1 MVSSNRLG
9 AILAAWSASLDRTH
23 WVLATVYKTEGS
35 AYRKAGA
42 WGLFNGDG
50 QRFGLLSGGCLEADI
65 QRQARRVMQSG
76 HALTICYDASD
87 EDDLSFQ
94 LGVGCGGVVHI
105 LLQPVLGENGLGLA
119 DVTAALQ
126 ARKSGWYHQC
136 VPDVGGDV
144 DAYFEPCC
152 DLPAS
157 ARAELQLRD
166 GKTWL
171 VSPVRP
177 EPHLLVVGGGPDA
190 QPLVSMAKLLGW
202 CVSLC
207 DPRPAN
213 GRPEHFPSVDY
224 VLRQLDQPLLQYLQE
239 RPVDAA
245 VLMTHSVAM
254 DAQALGGLQKVDLRY
269 LALLGP
275 PHRRREVLELAGL
288 SDTDLRCPLHGPA
301 GLDIGADLPES
312 IALAILAEAHACLAQ
327 RDAIPLTDRRRS
339 DEPLEWPPESPCP
352 K

>member
-1 MVSSNRLG
+1 MTSSNRLS
-9 AILAAWSASLDRTH
+9 AILAAWETSLDRSH
-23 WVLATVYKTEGS
+23 WVLATVYKTQGS

-50 QRFGLLSGGCLEADI
+50 QRLGLLSGGCLEADI
-65 QRQARRVMQSG
+65 QRQARRVMQTG
-76 HALTICYDASD
+76 RALTICYDASD

-94 LGVGCGGVVHI
+94 LGVGCGGVIHI

-119 DVTAALQ
+119 DVSAALQ
-126 ARKSGWYHQC
+126 ARKSGWYYQQ
-136 VPDVGGDV
+136 VPDVGGEV
-144 DAYFEPCC
+144 NAYFEPGP
-152 DLPAS
+152 DLPAT
-157 ARAELQLRD
+157 AQAQLKTFD

-177 EPHLLVVGGGPDA
+177 EPHLLVVGGGQDVR
-190 QPLVSMAKLLGW
+190 PLVAMAKLLGW

-207 DPRPAN
+207 DSRPAN
-213 GRPEHFPSVDY
+213 GRPEHFPAVNHL
-224 VLRQLDQPLLQYLQE
+224 LRQFDEPLLQHLLE
-239 RPVDAA
+239 KPADAA

-254 DAQALGGLQKVDLRY
+254 DAHALSNLQKVDLRY

-288 SDTDLRCPLHGPA
+288 GEADLRSPVYGPA

-312 IALAILAEAHACLAQ
+312 IALAILAEAHACLMQ
-327 RDAIPLTDRRRS
+327 RDAASLSTVRQMPAQLT
-339 DEPLEWPPESPCP
+339 WPS
-352 K
+352 